1 MAGCRLSRALPA
13 LGSDAARRSPR
24 KRTQFGFLMRARIP
38 HLSLSHLLLAPAFH
52 RSSRPLCSVLQ
63 PPPFPRAAVAVTLMR
78 ETSGPREYLLVQRA
92 KPPNVGS
99 WSLPGGKI
107 ELGETTL
114 AAAARELEE
123 ETALGASDGVR
134 LHPESIGS
142 SDAIVRDGSGG
153 LQFHYVIT
161 QLFAFCTDA
170 TATARSGDDAAAV
183 RWVTLAEAEDGT
195 MNLGGNVCAVL
206 RRAEQLLACGALQL
220 SAADAT
226 SMNYPTRE
234 P

>member
-1 MAGCRLSRALPA
+1 MVAVCRPSRPKGRSRSLKGMRLALTRP
-13 LGSDAARRSPR
+13 
-24 KRTQFGFLMRARIP
+24 
-38 HLSLSHLLLAPAFH
+38 LSLSHLLLAPAFH
-52 RSSRPLCSVLQ
+52 RSSRPICSALQ

-78 ETSGPREYLLVQRA
+78 ETAPGVPREYLLVQRA

-114 AAAARELEE
+114 AAGARELEE

-134 LHPESIGS
+134 LHPDSIGS
-142 SDAIVRDGSGG
+142 SDVIVPDISGG

-170 TATARSGDDAAAV
+170 TVAARSGDDAAAV
-183 RWVTLAEAEDGT
+183 RWVTLTEAESGT
-195 MNLGGNVCAVL
+195 IDLGGNVCAVL

-220 SAADAT
+220 SAEATFYESSDA
-226 SMNYPTRE
+226 
-234 P
+234 

>member
-1 MAGCRLSRALPA
+1 MQSDAGCLPPLALSLA
-13 LGSDAARRSPR
+13 
-24 KRTQFGFLMRARIP
+24 MRVRP
-38 HLSLSHLLLAPAFH
+38 LSLSHLLLAPAFH
-52 RSSRPLCSVLQ
+52 RSSRPLCSALQ

-78 ETSGPREYLLVQRA
+78 ETSGSLREYLLVQRA
-92 KPPNVGS
+92 KPPNVGT

-114 AAAARELEE
+114 AAGARELEE

-134 LHPESIGS
+134 LHPDSIGS
-142 SDAIVRDGSGG
+142 SDAIVPDGSGG

-170 TATARSGDDAAAV
+170 TVAARSGDDAAAV
-183 RWVTLAEAEDGT
+183 RWVTLAEAEGGT
-195 MNLGGNVCAVL
+195 IDLGGNVCAVL

-220 SAADAT
+220 SADAT

-234 P
+234 Q

>member
-1 MAGCRLSRALPA
+1 MLAGCRLSRAAGARTTPA
-13 LGSDAARRSPR
+13 REAPH
-24 KRTQFGFLMRARIP
+24 MRACLP

-52 RSSRPLCSVLQ
+52 RSSRPLCSALQ
-63 PPPFPRAAVAVTLMR
+63 PLPFPRAAVAVTLMR
-78 ETSGPREYLLVQRA
+78 QAAPGPREYLLVQRA

-114 AAAARELEE
+114 AAAARELKE

-220 SAADAT
+220 NAADAT

>member
-1 MAGCRLSRALPA
+1 MHGALSLS
-13 LGSDAARRSPR
+13 LARP
-24 KRTQFGFLMRARIP
+24 
-38 HLSLSHLLLAPAFH
+38 LSLSHLLLAPAFH
-52 RSSRPLCSVLQ
+52 RSSRPLCSALQ

-78 ETSGPREYLLVQRA
+78 ETAPGPREYLLVQRS

-114 AAAARELEE
+114 AAGARELEE

-134 LHPESIGS
+134 LHPDSIGS
-142 SDAIVRDGSGG
+142 SDAIVPDGSGG

-170 TATARSGDDAAAV
+170 TVTARSGDDAAAV

-195 MNLGGNVCAVL
+195 IHLGGNVCAVL
-206 RRAEQLLACGALQL
+206 RRAEQLLACGVLQL
-220 SAADAT
+220 SADAT

>member
-1 MAGCRLSRALPA
+1 MIRDFRSLFATSLATSPMRALSRP
-13 LGSDAARRSPR
+13 
-24 KRTQFGFLMRARIP
+24 
-38 HLSLSHLLLAPAFH
+38 LSFSHLLLAPAFH
-52 RSSRPLCSVLQ
+52 RSSRPLSALQ

-78 ETSGPREYLLVQRA
+78 ETTPRTYLLVQRS

-114 AAAARELEE
+114 AAGARELEE

-134 LHPESIGS
+134 LHPDSIGS
-142 SDAIVRDGSGG
+142 SDAIVPDGSGG

-183 RWVTLAEAEDGT
+183 RWVTLAEAEDGSI
-195 MNLGGNVCAVL
+195 NLGGNVCAVL

-220 SAADAT
+220 SADAT
-226 SMNYPTRE
+226 SMTYPTRE